1 MIRTRNRYS
10 RYTSLG
16 ITAVFLLLLSL
27 VSCEKEVHINLNNGE
42 SQLVVQ
48 GAIETGLPPYV
59 ILSKSIGYSPT
70 IDLSTLANTYVHGA
84 VVTVSDGS
92 RTVTLR
98 EYQIDSVVQHTSY
111 SFYIYSVDSA
121 DPQSLSFV
129 GQLEHYYTLH
139 ISFEGKD
146 YTSTTKIPNPKPLDS
161 LWAEKTDT
169 VNNPDARVVWFK
181 YTDPDSLGNCFR
193 YFTST
198 NRGPFYPWINSVFN
212 DDIINGSTVS
222 YRMNLGYDH
231 SKNPDFDS
239 VGKARV
245 GDTVVIKWC
254 AIDKAVYNFYNTLE
268 YSTGTVGSPFV
279 SPVNVK
285 TNMNGGALGIW
296 AGYGTTYKTIII
308 PL

>member
-1 MIRTRNRYS
+1 MNRTPNRNSRYS
-10 RYTSLG
+10 SIGL
-16 ITAVFLLLLSL
+16 TAVFVLMLGLI
-27 VSCEKEVHINLNNGE
+27 SCEKEVHINLSNGA

-70 IDLSTLANTYVHGA
+70 VDLSTLANTYVHGA
-84 VVTVSDGS
+84 VVKVTDGS
-92 RTVTLR
+92 RSVTLR
-98 EYQIDSVVQHTSY
+98 EYQIDSTVQGTSY
-111 SFYIYSVDSA
+111 SFYVYSVDSS
-121 DPQSLSFV
+121 DPSSLFFV
-129 GQLEHYYTLH
+129 GQLEHFYTLD
-139 ISFEGKD
+139 IAFEGKN
-146 YTSTTKIPNPKPLDS
+146 YTSSVKIPNPKPLDS
-161 LWAEKTDT
+161 LWAEKIDT
-169 VNNPDARVVWFK
+169 VDHPNDRVVWFK
-181 YTDPDSLGNCFR
+181 YTDPDTLGNCFR

-198 NRGPFYPWINSVFN
+198 NSGPFYPWINSVFN

-222 YRMNLGYDH
+222 YRMNLGFDH

-239 VGKARV
+239 VGRARA

-254 AIDKAVYNFYNTLE
+254 AIDKGVYNFYNTLE

-285 TNMNGGALGIW
+285 TNIVGGALGIW

-308 PL
+308 PQ

>member
-1 MIRTRNRYS
+1 MIRTRNRCS

-16 ITAVFLLLLSL
+16 VAAVFILMMGLI
-27 VSCEKEVHINLNNGE
+27 SCEKEVHINLNNGE

-48 GAIETGLPPYV
+48 GVIETGLPPYV
-59 ILSKSIGYSPT
+59 LLSKSIGYSPT

-98 EYQIDSVVQHTSY
+98 EYQIDSVVQNTSY

-121 DPQSLSFV
+121 DPQSFSFV

-146 YTSTTKIPNPKPLDS
+146 YTATTKIPNPKPLDS

-169 VNNPDARVVWFK
+169 VDNPNTRVVWFK
-181 YTDPDSLGNCFR
+181 YSDPDSLGNCFR

-212 DDIINGSTVS
+212 DDIINGATVS

-245 GDTVVIKWC
+245 GDTVIIKWC
-254 AIDKAVYNFYNTLE
+254 AIDKGVYNFYNTLE